1 MPRQEEAVIAC
12 QHRRIVRSARVRSY
26 TVGRDEKDSR
36 TVVDRIRVGARRN
49 LGVRH
54 AEACGDGGDCGWLAC
69 RREEGRVE
77 VTDVVR
83 KERPP
88 IMLRVHAHEQHARLL
103 RGGQIHE
110 SGACPCKRRER
121 GRADVGAACEAEEHD
136 RPAVSKERRIER
148 PAVLINKGDGR
159 KGARRRDLG
168 RTFRCLG
175 QSALPAAGE
184 NRADGKRY
192 NRDGADQQ
200 RACGHAEL
208 RGTGIWEGRDY
219 PTSITHA
226 MIRTQRSA
234 RLPPPDASVA
244 DLIRFGAAE
253 FERAGLTY
261 GHGTGTAVDDAAAL
275 VFHVLGLD
283 HDRAAEAY
291 ETRPDARAREAVL
304 AIIAER
310 ISRRIPAA
318 YLMGRMWFAG
328 LEFEVDPRVIV
339 PRSPFAEL
347 ILASFR
353 PWVDPAGIRRVLD
366 LGTGSGC
373 IAIACAHALP
383 ASLVDAVDISTP
395 ALELAR
401 RNVTRHRLADRVR
414 LFEGD
419 LYQPIARRR
428 YDIIVANPPYVS
440 DGEMSELPLEY
451 GHEPDVALRA
461 GADGLDVVRR
471 ILGGAARHLETD
483 GTLFVEVGDSDAR
496 LEAAFPG
503 VPFLWLEFEHGG
515 GGVFRLTRAELEAH
529 RAALASTE

>member
-1 MPRQEEAVIAC
+1 MPREDEPVIAR
-12 QHRRIVRSARVRSY
+12 QHRGVVRCARVRRY
-26 TVGRDEKDSR
+26 AVRRDEEDSR
-36 TVVDRIRVGARRN
+36 TVVDRVRVGIQRH
-49 LGVRH
+49 LGVRY
-54 AEACGDGGDCGWLAC
+54 AEACGDRGDRGWLAC

-77 VTDVVR
+77 MTDVIL
-83 KERPP
+83 EQRPP
-88 IMLRVHAHEQHARLL
+88 IMLGIHAHEQHTWLL
-103 RGGQIHE
+103 PGGQIRE
-110 SGACPCKRRER
+110 SGACPRKCRER
-121 GRADVGAACEAEEHD
+121 GRTDIGAPCEAEEHQ
-136 RPAVSKERRIER
+136 RPAVSEERRIER
-148 PAVLINKGDGR
+148 LAVLVDKGDRG
-159 KGARRRDLG
+159 KSARRCDFG
-168 RTFRCLG
+168 RACRCLG
-175 QSALPAAGE
+175 HSALPAAGDE
-184 NRADGKRY
+184 RADGKGY
-192 NRDGADQQ
+192 NRDCANQQ

-208 RGTGIWEGRDY
+208 RGIGIWKDHDY

-226 MIRTQRSA
+226 MTRTPRFA

-253 FERAGLTY
+253 FERAGLAY

-275 VFHVLGLD
+275 VFHVLGLE

-291 ETRPDARAREAVL
+291 ETRPDARTHDAVL

-318 YLMGRMWFAG
+318 YLIGRMWFAG

-353 PWVDPAGIRRVLD
+353 PWVDPARIRRVLD

-373 IAIACAHALP
+373 IAIACARALP
-383 ASLVDAVDISTP
+383 ASRVDAVDISTQ

-401 RNVTRHRLADRVR
+401 RNVARHRLADRVR
-414 LFEGD
+414 LLEGD
-419 LYQPIARRR
+419 LYRPIARRR

-440 DGEMSELPLEY
+440 DAEMSELPREY

-471 ILGGAARHLETD
+471 ILAGAARHLETD
-483 GTLFVEVGDSDAR
+483 GTLFVEVGDSEAR
-496 LEAAFPG
+496 LEAAFPDL
-503 VPFLWLEFEHGG
+503 PFLWLEFEHGG
-515 GGVFRLTRAELEAH
+515 SGVFRLTRAELEAH
-529 RAALASTE
+529 RVALAATE